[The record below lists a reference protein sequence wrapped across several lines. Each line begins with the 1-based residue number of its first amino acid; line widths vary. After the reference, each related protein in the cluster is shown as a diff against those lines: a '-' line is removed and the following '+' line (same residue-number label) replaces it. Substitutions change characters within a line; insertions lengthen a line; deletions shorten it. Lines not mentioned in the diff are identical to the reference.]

1 MHIAGCSAGAGLAAV
16 VAAEATARRGVAV
29 RSLLADEPMLDPRC
43 SSPSYLHNGATTI
56 AVVEWLRWS
65 WSVYAPAAAAAVP
78 AGGLAELL
86 AQSEARHQAEL
97 LGLLS
102 PYDATGA
109 LLTGRDNTNNN
120 CTTNNSPINNNN
132 STNNTP
138 SNSNLTKFTK
148 SASHPLTL
156 VVTATADPLRDEGR
170 AYADAVR
177 VAGCLVKHVE
187 ARGSHVLALALDK
200 GARREMLAAW
210 CAMLAR

>member
-1 MHIAGCSAGAGLAAV
+1 MLH
-16 VAAEATARRGVAV
+16 
-29 RSLLADEPMLDPRC
+29 PMLEPRC

-56 AVVEWLRWS
+56 DAVEWLRWS

-78 AGGLAELL
+78 TGGLAELL

-97 LGLLS
+97 LGVLT

-109 LLTGRDNTNNN
+109 LLTGATASAYNNN
-120 CTTNNSPINNNN
+120 NNNNN
-132 STNNTP
+132 SSSSSSSSSSNNSHTF
-138 SNSNLTKFTK
+138 SNLTKLTK
-148 SASHPLTL
+148 SAPHPLTL

-177 VAGCLVKHVE
+177 AAGCLVKHVE

-210 CAMLAR
+210 SEMLAK

>member
-1 MHIAGCSAGAGLAAV
+1 MTLTLTLTLTLPLHRHRSPLTAHLSPFALTRYATELLALGRRVAWASVEYRLAPEHPHPAAPDDALLALEYFAADSARCASIGIDAQSIHLAGCSAGAGLAAV

-97 LGLLS
+97 QL
-102 PYDATGA
+102 
-109 LLTGRDNTNNN
+109 
-120 CTTNNSPINNNN
+120 
-132 STNNTP
+132 
-138 SNSNLTKFTK
+138 
-148 SASHPLTL
+148 
-156 VVTATADPLRDEGR
+156 
-170 AYADAVR
+170 
-177 VAGCLVKHVE
+177 
-187 ARGSHVLALALDK
+187 
-200 GARREMLAAW
+200 
-210 CAMLAR
+210 